1 MPGRAC
7 VGSRHLLFAKALY
20 SVSTLVLISTLSVGK
35 DAGGETE
42 REGRHAKEVRASV
55 CVWLMDVWTCVSP
68 SRQTEKCEQP

>member
-42 REGRHAKEVRASV
+42 REDVNGTQDSGSVR
-55 CVWLMDVWTCVSP
+55 LP
-68 SRQTEKCEQP
+68 LYIH